1 MKAYSILSGH
11 VTIVQGRWGC
21 QNEKESRWK
30 FPSGSKYEGWFII
43 IIIIIIIINHVTL
56 KMNYWLCDCC
66 LRTLILMTSTF
77 FFVFLRTWEMIGPAS
92 KKMTR
97 LGSGNPCPPL
107 ATELWKFG
115 LLHSLSI
122 TFSCFNWITVKVRM
136 RKPLNF
142 LSLYRPRNG
151 DGFQG
156 GIQQH

>member
-1 MKAYSILSGH
+1 MAKSFGPFLSKMKRKADGSFLLEVSTRADFIYLLLIMLH
-11 VTIVQGRWGC
+11 
-21 QNEKESRWK
+21 WK
-30 FPSGSKYEGWFII
+30 WITGYAIAVSEHSFWWPRHF
-43 IIIIIIIINHVTL
+43 
-56 KMNYWLCDCC
+56 LCFLENLGDD
-66 LRTLILMTSTF
+66 RTGIK
-77 FFVFLRTWEMIGPAS
+77 RKW
-92 KKMTR
+92 R
-97 LGSGNPCPPL
+97 SGNPCPPL